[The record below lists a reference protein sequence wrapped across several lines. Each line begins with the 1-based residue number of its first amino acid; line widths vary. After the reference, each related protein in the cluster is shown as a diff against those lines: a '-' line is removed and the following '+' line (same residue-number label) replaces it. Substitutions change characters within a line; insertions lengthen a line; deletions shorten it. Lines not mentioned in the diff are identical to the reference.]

1 MKSIGLNSQQLLKL
15 YKKDWVLKKV
25 IELFYSNTPNGKKI
39 SIMLEEI
46 NFEYKVSEINLSD
59 GDQFKSEFRKISPL
73 SKIPVIIDHDHK
85 VSLFQSGAILIY
97 LAELSGKFYDKDNR
111 ILINQWLMAQMGDI
125 GPMLG
130 QHHQF
135 HHYNPGKSQFGEER
149 YFNIAK
155 RLYKDLDIHLEKN
168 NFLAGKKYS
177 IADIATFP
185 WIARHPI
192 HGIGLK
198 NFTHLSRWYNDISK
212 REAVIKGFDPLKKGE
227 KIPEI

>member
-1 MKSIGLNSQQLLKL
+1 M
-15 YKKDWVLKKV
+15 
-25 IELFYSNTPNGKKI
+25 IELFYASTPNGRKI

-46 NFEYKVSEINLSD
+46 KFDYKITEINLVK
-59 GDQFKSEFRKISPL
+59 GEQFNSEFRKISPL
-73 SKIPVIIDHDHK
+73 SKIPAITDHKNK

-97 LAELSGKFYDKDNR
+97 LAELSGKFYDSDNK

-135 HHYNPGKSQFGEER
+135 HHYNSGKSKFGEER

-155 RLYKDLDIHLEKN
+155 RLYKDLDDHLSN
-168 NFLAGKKYS
+168 SDYLAGKNYS

-185 WIARHPI
+185 WIARHDW
-192 HGIGLK
+192 HDIGLK
-198 NFTHLSRWYNDISK
+198 KFKNLLRWYEEISK
-212 REAVIKGFDPLKKGE
+212 REAVIRGYDCLQKGE
-227 KIPEI
+227 KIPQA